1 MIAAGGRWVGALHP
15 HRGATDGEAA
25 SAVGWRRSA
34 GLPRRVRL
42 SPSVSVT
49 PSSYAPAAS
58 WQVVARALINMDLAI
73 RCRLHSGTTSCTAT
87 TCVRQNLW
95 SIRCPPSGVHP
106 RGLWQQA
113 ALLPAPRHISGTPPR
128 PFAWLCISFALSSSL
143 FRRTTWLRWALIAD
157 HEAGA
162 GRC

>member
-1 MIAAGGRWVGALHP
+1 MVLSIRILGQLLGKLLLLSGG
-15 HRGATDGEAA
+15 
-25 SAVGWRRSA
+25 A
-34 GLPRRVRL
+34 GLLACPAACASIPFRL
-42 SPSVSVT
+42 SDAFFLRPRCKLAGSGPGSHQ
-49 PSSYAPAAS
+49 PGPLDGAS
-58 WQVVARALINMDLAI
+58 RF
-73 RCRLHSGTTSCTAT
+73 RLHSGTICCTAT
-87 TCVRQNLW
+87 TCVPQNVW
-95 SIRCPPSGVHP
+95 SIGCPPSSVHP